1 MSHNINIVTIIIIN
15 DRPFMQTEKPGEAIG
30 LDVTSELI
38 VSRSEYNPD
47 DLMAARS
54 CPGCGRQPTSLNAQ
68 YLARGASLEVALDR
82 PFPDRIE
89 LKSTGML
96 SCECGHC
103 GLLYQIFIFGPLNYG
118 EMTLTGYF
126 TIVENGFLDRIADEL
141 EALQR
146 ERKLPE
152 NIDDWAAGKLAGA
165 IVKVFTLLDD
175 RNWLIIGQWKEGEY
189 RKKWV
194 L

>member
-1 MSHNINIVTIIIIN
+1 
-15 DRPFMQTEKPGEAIG
+15 MQTEQPVEAIG

-54 CPGCGRQPTSLNAQ
+54 CPECGRQPTSLGSQ
-68 YLARGASLEVALDR
+68 YFASGASLEVAMDR
-82 PFPDRIE
+82 PFPDQIE

-103 GLLYQIFIFGPLNYG
+103 GLIYCIFVFGPLNYG

-126 TIVENGFLDRIADEL
+126 SIVENGFLDRIVDEL
-141 EALQR
+141 ETMKR
-146 ERKLPE
+146 EGRLPE
-152 NIDDWAAGKLAGA
+152 DIDDWAAGKLAGA
-165 IVKVFTLLDD
+165 IVKVFALLDD
-175 RNWLIIGQWKEGEY
+175 RNWLIIGHWKEGEY